1 VKVYYK
7 PSINNKIL
15 DVIAEADRLG
25 KTIEKITVTS
35 EEHTQLMRELSPW
48 ATSAR
53 ARAPY
58 NTVYGVKLDVE
69 N

>member
-25 KTIEKITVTS
+25 KTIEKITLPSVDHKRLQCELFAMGRRIDQYFTIPITV
-35 EEHTQLMRELSPW
+35 EE
-48 ATSAR
+48 
-53 ARAPY
+53 
-58 NTVYGVKLDVE
+58 
-69 N
+69 